1 LYSFTD
7 RNHTNSWWQ
16 QYAKFKIYQRA
27 RERGFTHYDTM
38 WWAPT
43 GFPEHELA
51 SVSAFKE
58 SMWGN
63 KVEYMGNY
71 DIVLNKP
78 MYKLLKWYYQQKH

>member
-1 LYSFTD
+1 
-7 RNHTNSWWQ
+7 
-16 QYAKFKIYQRA
+16 
-27 RERGFTHYDTM
+27 M

-58 SMWGN
+58 SMWGS
-63 KVEYMGNY
+63 KIEYMGNY

-78 MYKLLKWYYQQKH
+78 MYKLLKWYYTQRH